1 MFQMMSKDYFNE
13 IENMM
18 IRIEVIDNEIK
29 EIKKDKSEKKQ
40 ATDILNKYRHIKKL
54 NKVILD
60 EFIDKIFIGEIDKNN
75 NTRDIEIIW
84 NFEF

>member
-1 MFQMMSKDYFNE
+1 MY
-13 IENMM
+13 
-18 IRIEVIDNEIK
+18 
-29 EIKKDKSEKKQ
+29 EKKQ
-40 ATDILNKYRHIKKL
+40 ATDILNKYKHIKKL